1 MPTYTESVAISHASA
16 LELVHAAI
24 DEGARRGIAV
34 AVTVVDPGMNPVA
47 AVRADGTTPHS
58 VETSRRK
65 ACTAASTQKVTGYM
79 AGDLALQLPLGTG
92 NLLTNIQGGLPL
104 TFERSH
110 LGGLGVAGG
119 PPAQD
124 AEIAATVLA
133 ALGYTLPAG
142 RAVTE
147 VAAR

>member
-1 MPTYTESVAISHASA
+1 MPTYTESVAISHTSA
-16 LELVHAAI
+16 LELVQAVI

-34 AVTVVDPGMNPVA
+34 VVTVVDPGMNPVA
-47 AVRADGTTPHS
+47 AVRSDGTTPHS

-65 ACTAASTQKVTGYM
+65 ACTSASTRRATGYL
-79 AGDLALQLPLGTG
+79 AGELAVQLPMGTG

-104 TFERSH
+104 TFDGRH

-124 AEIAATVLA
+124 AEIAAAVLA
-133 ALGYTLPAG
+133 ALGYSVP
-142 RAVTE
+142 E
-147 VAAR
+147 S